1 MDKMLRTFFL
11 TGLIS
16 MSISIAGCTAMTG
29 DNGGTSWN
37 SSSTSS
43 AASSQASNVIISID
57 DTGFNLATVMVTR
70 GSMVT
75 WINDSDSTHTVTGD
89 DGGPDSD
96 SIVAGASYTYTFNTA
111 GTYTYHSEENPE
123 LVGVIV
129 VTE

>member
-1 MDKMLRTFFL
+1 MLRTFFI

-16 MSISIAGCTAMTG
+16 ITTAIAGCTAMTG
-29 DNGGTSWN
+29 DNGGTSVS

-43 AASSQASNVIISID
+43 AVSSQASNVVISMD
-57 DTGFNLATVMVTR
+57 ETGFNLATVTVAR

-75 WINDSDSTHTVTGD
+75 WINDGDSTQTVTGD